1 MMTFK
6 KITPCRKH
14 VDLII
19 QLMFFIDFKHSLCT
33 KSIYHSL
40 LSIFRKN
47 KMLNKAPLVQNA
59 KYYWRRGIFIGSP
72 IVPCLNQ
79 LVRKLVDTTFSW
91 KIIGLFEMFKG
102 KPTLTFYL
110 VLFEIKLKFH
120 VPVNIQIQ
128 NIIRVLHTTAGVK
141 YENLSHL
148 VLGSFLS
155 L

>member
-6 KITPCRKH
+6 KITSCRKH

-33 KSIYHSL
+33 KSLYNSL
-40 LSIFRKN
+40 LSTFRKN

-59 KYYWRRGIFIGSP
+59 KYYWKRGIFIGSP

-79 LVRKLVDTTFSW
+79 LVRILVDTTFSW
-91 KIIGLFEMFKG
+91 KIIGLFEMFKEM
-102 KPTLTFYL
+102 PTLTFYL
-110 VLFEIKLKFH
+110 VLFEIKLKY

-128 NIIRVLHTTAGVK
+128 NIIRVIHTTAGVK

-148 VLGSFLS
+148 ILGSFFS